1 MSSRDQFGVGSI
13 CQGVDEDARAAV
25 GGTHEGEARA
35 VGRRARVTRVV
46 QQGLAGLSVRV
57 DLLYAAAVLGLCLAG
72 HRDGRLQVGALVQDA
87 AAVWPECGQIERLG
101 LRLPRQQ
108 RARRGGL
115 EVEQHQV
122 TTQRA
127 GGSRQAADDAGYRER
142 YAWGA
147 GHIGRVRRLNQL
159 GQRSGPRGDE
169 IQPGN
174 LAARR
179 AEHLA

>member
-1 MSSRDQFGVGSI
+1 MADWRSNK
-13 CQGVDEDARAAV
+13 
-25 GGTHEGEARA
+25 
-35 VGRRARVTRVV
+35 
-46 QQGLAGLSVRV
+46 
-57 DLLYAAAVLGLCLAG
+57 
-72 HRDGRLQVGALVQDA
+72 
-87 AAVWPECGQIERLG
+87 
-101 LRLPRQQ
+101 
-108 RARRGGL
+108 
-115 EVEQHQV
+115 HQV